1 MTLTSR
7 ILVAL
12 KDPDHVEEL
21 ISLACMLAQAEKG
34 RGVHVL
40 HVIQIP
46 RALPLEAQLTLE
58 TDAGEAMLAR
68 AETMAEERFGLQVE
82 TDLLQAREAGPAIL
96 EEAKEKGVDLI
107 ILGYNKRRRF
117 GERLIRATTLEYVV
131 RYAPCQVLLS
141 VSPAKGAEGSGRT
154 G

>member
-1 MTLTSR
+1 MTPTSR

-12 KDPDHVEEL
+12 KDPDQVEEL
-21 ISLACMLAQAEKG
+21 ISLACMLAQADKG
-34 RGVHVL
+34 REVHVL

-46 RALPLEAQLTLE
+46 RALPLETQLTLE

-68 AETMAEERFGLQVE
+68 AETVAEERFGLQVE

-96 EEAKEKGVDLI
+96 EEAKEKEVDLI

-131 RYAPCQVLLS
+131 RHAPCQVLLS
-141 VSPAKGAEGSGRT
+141 VSPSKGAEVIGRNA
-154 G
+154 

>member
-1 MTLTSR
+1 MTATSR

-12 KDPDHVEEL
+12 KDPEQVEEL
-21 ISLACMLAQAEKG
+21 ISLACMLALAGKG
-34 RGVHVL
+34 KEIYAL

-46 RALPLEAQLTLE
+46 RALPLEAELIEE

-68 AETMAEERFGLQVE
+68 AETVAEERFQLQIT

-96 EEAKEKGVDLI
+96 EESKQRGIDLI
-107 ILGYNKRRRF
+107 ILGYNRRRRF

-131 RYAPCQVLLS
+131 RHAPCQVLLS
-141 VSPAKGAEGSGRT
+141 VSPTKLVEESGRHR
-154 G
+154 